1 MMQAAKYAGPDSAP
15 LGSLGD
21 ANLEPGGG
29 YRRLQVLL
37 CGLEAAGV
45 LLAIMACP
53 GIDRRAVE
61 DDTIEACVNLIK
73 NHIQKHLAPALSN
86 TGHLDAIS
94 SSDARLDD
102 DGSNGDDD
110 GDSLSPKAKRAKTV
124 APNRGAVAKSL
135 KAVYNP
141 ILSTVGS
148 FGTILERAEEF
159 INFNEMDDGLLFT
172 LSAAALSSL
181 TIDASP
187 IVRADVAS
195 LTSIVQESAMNLIAS
210 MFGRYPRH
218 RSIIV
223 EDLFPLMLKL
233 PTSKRSLRTYLVK
246 KRSSTASS
254 STAASF
260 SGGDNDYIQPIC
272 ALTLLLIQ
280 SCVVMPFQS
289 DKEGDAESRG
299 DDKNDDEEKPASNAG
314 ETSGLDGC
322 DAVCNQFTSQILQRC
337 SRKGEEGGASEFR
350 PILSNLID
358 DLLHVR
364 FMIEFPAAEMLLLSL
379 SHRVSELMYIF
390 IECLTSSSSPH

>member
-86 TGHLDAIS
+86 TGHLGTIS
-94 SSDARLDD
+94 SSDARLE
-102 DGSNGDDD
+102 DDD

-246 KRSSTASS
+246 KRSSAASS

-260 SGGDNDYIQPIC
+260 SGGDNDFIQPIC

-289 DKEGDAESRG
+289 DEEGDAESRG

-314 ETSGLDGC
+314 DTSGLDGC

-358 DLLHVR
+358 DLLHAR